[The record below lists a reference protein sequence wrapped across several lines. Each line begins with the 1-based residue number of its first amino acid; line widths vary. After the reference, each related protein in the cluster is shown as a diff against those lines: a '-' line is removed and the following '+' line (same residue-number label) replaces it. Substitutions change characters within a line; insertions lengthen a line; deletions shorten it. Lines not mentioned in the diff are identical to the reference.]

1 MYRPPRAL
9 TAKIRDDIPFVTVPP
24 GRVAR
29 SAVRRSGRSGRPLHF
44 QLSPDRIRSGRASGG
59 AEGTGQSYAGKLYPV
74 DTAHP
79 VISPQDLADGAA
91 DTPLL
96 TEGAVVDTPMR
107 VVDLDVAVDKGTA
120 VRAAERAR
128 RSDRLLIGVRRTPG
142 PVPVAV
148 ADLAAGLDTTLAIDT
163 DPADRRL
170 VGAPD
175 PDSAI
180 AELHGV
186 VEANV
191 HAAIVLGQVLRLS
204 EDLPVPQAIDVESL
218 AYSTLLGAPGFRH
231 WLEQR
236 GPRPLPP
243 PSPQEP
249 VLVRRQADRLLITL
263 NRPERRNAYGAEVRD
278 GLVEAL
284 RLALTD
290 DTITAIVLDG
300 AGPSFSAGG
309 DLDEFGT
316 TPDLAT
322 AHLIRTRAG
331 AGRLM
336 SQLADRIEVRVH
348 GNCVGAGIEVPAFAS
363 RIVAAPGTVFRL
375 PEVSMGVIPGAGGTV
390 SVPRRIGR
398 WRAFWLCATGAALDT
413 DTALSWG
420 LVDEISVRR

>member
-1 MYRPPRAL
+1 MD
-9 TAKIRDDIPFVTVPP
+9 TSQTV
-24 GRVAR
+24 
-29 SAVRRSGRSGRPLHF
+29 
-44 QLSPDRIRSGRASGG
+44 I
-59 AEGTGQSYAGKLYPV
+59 T
-74 DTAHP
+74 
-79 VISPQDLADGAA
+79 PQDLLDGVA

-96 TEGAVVDTPMR
+96 TAGARVDTPLLL
-107 VVDLDVAVDKGTA
+107 VDLDVGVDGNTA

-128 RSDRLLIGVRRTPG
+128 RTDRLLVGVRRTPG
-142 PVPVAV
+142 PVPEPI
-148 ADLAAGLDTTLAIDT
+148 ADLAAGLDTTLATGADPTDKWVVSVDDLDT
-163 DPADRRL
+163 AL
-170 VGAPD
+170 
-175 PDSAI
+175 

-186 VEANV
+186 VDDNV
-191 HAAIVLGQVLRLS
+191 HAAMVLGQVLRLS

-218 AYSTLLGAPGFRH
+218 AYSTLLGTPGFRR

-243 PSPQEP
+243 PSPQQP
-249 VLVRRQADRLLITL
+249 VLVRRDAERLLITL

-284 RLALTD
+284 RLAVAD

-331 AGRLM
+331 AGRLV
-336 SQLADRIEVRVH
+336 SQLADHIEVRVH
-348 GNCVGAGIEVPAFAS
+348 GSCVGAGIEVPAFAG

-375 PEVSMGVIPGAGGTV
+375 PEVSMGLIPGAGGTV

-413 DTALSWG
+413 DTALAWG
-420 LVDEISVRR
+420 LIDETGNNPSPR